1 MSEGIWVPPGGS
13 ADPPPEPPE
22 QPPPEADQ
30 ITPEQLA
37 EAIRRMRISD
47 LLLSTLSTLAQL
59 GYAKLEPS
67 SRDLDQAKLAIEA
80 LRALVPVLEGSVP
93 EEAIRDFKQVIANLQ
108 LAYAS
113 AVGES
118 GDPAPEQ
125 PPSDEGQTS
134 SS

>member
-13 ADPPPEPPE
+13 ADPRREEAEPQAPAQE
-22 QPPPEADQ
+22 E

-59 GYAKLEPS
+59 GYAKLEPA
-67 SRDLDQAKLAIEA
+67 SRDLEQARLAIEA
-80 LRALVPVLEGSVP
+80 LRALTPVLEGAVP
-93 EEAIRDFKQVIANLQ
+93 DEALRDFRQVIANLQ

-113 AVGES
+113 AADES
-118 GDPAPEQ
+118 SPRADAEESSPE
-125 PPSDEGQTS
+125 PG
-134 SS
+134 

>member
-13 ADPPPEPPE
+13 ADPRHEEAP
-22 QPPPEADQ
+22 QPEAE

-37 EAIRRMRISD
+37 EAIRQMRISD

-67 SRDLDQAKLAIEA
+67 SRDLAQARLAIEA
-80 LRALVPVLEGSVP
+80 LRALVPVLEGSAP
-93 EEAIRDFKQVIANLQ
+93 EEAIRDFKQVTANLQ

-113 AVGES
+113 AI
-118 GDPAPEQ
+118 DA
-125 PPSDEGQTS
+125 QTTDADQTKS
-134 SS
+134 S